1 MRARV
6 KLPASAKRGEVVTV
20 RTLAPHPM
28 HTGYGRDLHGTLVPR
43 HIICEFVCRY
53 RGGEAFRA
61 RLGPGVAA
69 NPFLE
74 FRLRAVESG
83 AVTFIW
89 RTDRGEELIVERHL
103 EVT

>member
-6 KLPASAKRGEVVTV
+6 KLPAGARRGEVVTV
-20 RTLAPHPM
+20 RTLASHPM
-28 HTGYGRDLHGTLVPR
+28 HTGYGRDLHGALVPR
-43 HIICEFVCRY
+43 HIVQEFVCRY
-53 RGGEAFRA
+53 QGRDVFRA

-74 FRLRAVESG
+74 FGLRAAESG
-83 AVTFIW
+83 PVVFIW
-89 RTDRGEELIVERHL
+89 RTDRGEELVVERHL